1 MIRPLRFL
9 LDMLIWLVSVIMF
22 GLGAVVLLSWM
33 SINWLMRMGRHRA
46 VWMILLGAL
55 VGVLVGTATAMM
67 LSSVGGEYVV
77 YECPEVRE
85 LLDRMRP

>member
-1 MIRPLRFL
+1 MSRPLRFL
-9 LDMLIWLVSVIMF
+9 LDLLIWLVSVIVF
-22 GLGAVVLLSWM
+22 GVGAVVLLSWF
-33 SINWLMRMGRHRA
+33 SINWLIQVGHYRA

-77 YECPEVRE
+77 YECPEVRD
-85 LLDRMRP
+85 LLRTIAP